1 MYFNIYSIPL
11 FISCFIV
18 CILLYY
24 IEKYKATP
32 GAKYCAFL
40 LVSIAFYSFFYA
52 LEISSTEIDTFLFF
66 YKLEYIGISIIP
78 LFFMLFAIIY
88 SGNKDRLSK
97 PLLAVFLS
105 IPVITILLV
114 FTSEYH
120 SLFHKNYYINYDG
133 LFPVFAYEPGMWY
146 WVYFSYA
153 ILCIIISLVFLFGML
168 QGTLPFFRKQIIIVI
183 VGSSLPV
190 LTLLIHLFGL
200 APWGID
206 PAPFSLTLSAIIIYI
221 GFTRYKLFN
230 LVPLARGLLFDNLLD
245 SVIVFDNEQR
255 VVDYNSSAM
264 KNQYIKTKDVGTHIS
279 QLPEPWCNILK
290 RDDDSSKR
298 SVIEIKEK
306 IAGSTFWFNITFLP
320 LYDHY
325 GGTIGKMVVINNI
338 TERKNA
344 EEELLKAIN
353 KANYMASKAEMA
365 NVAKSAFLAN
375 MSHEL
380 RTPLNSIIG
389 FSDMLIEK
397 KVGNLN
403 KKQTKYVSNVSNSGK
418 HLLNV
423 INDILD
429 ISKIEAGKME
439 LFDDNASIDE
449 LVDEVLMSCSPLALN
464 KKIELI
470 LNNDC
475 DTKTIKAD
483 KVRLKQILYNL
494 VSNAIKFTYD
504 GGKVTLNIK
513 SINENIRFEIIDTGK
528 GISKEDQDKLFTVF
542 GQLDTA
548 NDRTYE
554 GIGLGL
560 AIVKKLVEMH
570 KGTVWV
576 ESELG
581 KGSTFIFE
589 LPIE

>member
-1 MYFNIYSIPL
+1 
-11 FISCFIV
+11 
-18 CILLYY
+18 
-24 IEKYKATP
+24 
-32 GAKYCAFL
+32 
-40 LVSIAFYSFFYA
+40 
-52 LEISSTEIDTFLFF
+52 
-66 YKLEYIGISIIP
+66 
-78 LFFMLFAIIY
+78 
-88 SGNKDRLSK
+88 
-97 PLLAVFLS
+97 
-105 IPVITILLV
+105 
-114 FTSEYH
+114 
-120 SLFHKNYYINYDG
+120 
-133 LFPVFAYEPGMWY
+133 
-146 WVYFSYA
+146 
-153 ILCIIISLVFLFGML
+153 
-168 QGTLPFFRKQIIIVI
+168 
-183 VGSSLPV
+183 
-190 LTLLIHLFGL
+190 
-200 APWGID
+200 
-206 PAPFSLTLSAIIIYI
+206 
-221 GFTRYKLFN
+221 
-230 LVPLARGLLFDNLLD
+230 
-245 SVIVFDNEQR
+245 
-255 VVDYNSSAM
+255 
-264 KNQYIKTKDVGTHIS
+264 
-279 QLPEPWCNILK
+279 
-290 RDDDSSKR
+290 
-298 SVIEIKEK
+298 
-306 IAGSTFWFNITFLP
+306 
-320 LYDHY
+320 
-325 GGTIGKMVVINNI
+325 MVVINNI